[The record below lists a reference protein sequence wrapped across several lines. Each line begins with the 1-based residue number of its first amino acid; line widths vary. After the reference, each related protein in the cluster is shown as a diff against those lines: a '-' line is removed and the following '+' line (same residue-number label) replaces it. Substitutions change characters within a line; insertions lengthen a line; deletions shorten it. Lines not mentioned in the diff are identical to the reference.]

1 MVSAQ
6 TILILG
12 GAILFVIAGGVGI
25 SKQAFGQVQTDFKML
40 SGGISERVKG
50 ITSNKMDVE
59 NNPMD
64 KAGEMIF

>member
-6 TILILG
+6 TILIIG
-12 GAILFVIAGGVGI
+12 GLAVFVFAGGIGI
-25 SKQAFGQVQTDFKML
+25 SKTAFGQAQTDLKMIT
-40 SGGISERVKG
+40 GGISSRVKG

>member
-12 GAILFVIAGGVGI
+12 GIAVFIVAGGIGI
-25 SKQAFGQVQTDFKML
+25 SKTAFGQVQTDFKTIT
-40 SGGISERVKG
+40 GGISSRVKG
-50 ITSNKMDVE
+50 ITSNKLDAE

>member
-6 TILILG
+6 TILII
-12 GAILFVIAGGVGI
+12 GAGLLFVFAGGIGI
-25 SKQAFGQVQTDFKML
+25 SKQAFGQVQTDFKMIT
-40 SGGISERVKG
+40 GGISSRVKG
-50 ITSNKMDVE
+50 ITQNKMDVE